1 MNIYSLK
8 NCHSGSDLFA
18 YAKQPERATPTL
30 RGRDRQYQQPQAGH
44 GCQISFEDE
53 RQGQGLRCCGWGTF

>member
-8 NCHSGSDLFA
+8 NCHSGSDLFP
-18 YAKQPERATPTL
+18 YAKQPEWATPT

-53 RQGQGLRCCGWGTF
+53 RQGHGLRSCGWGTF